1 MSVGERCKTARKELK
16 MSQQEL
22 ADAVSRL
29 GFKIGQ
35 SAIGNLES
43 GKTKTPLFLHE
54 LAQALNV
61 STEWL
66 RYGTGDGKSQK
77 VAVQSKVASIVVPTI
92 ESMARDIPVLG
103 TASGGNGQVLM
114 RGDAIDYVRRPP
126 SLAGRTD
133 VFALYIED
141 VSMVPAFNLGDLV
154 FVERRR
160 PRVGDHCIVEY
171 QSDAKNELRC
181 IIKKLAG
188 VTPTSFKFEQYNP
201 HKILEIKTQ
210 AITKM
215 QRVMTMSDL
224 FVA

>member
-1 MSVGERCKTARKELK
+1 MSVGERCKTARKQLNL
-16 MSQQEL
+16 SQQDL

-43 GKTKTPLFLHE
+43 GKTKNPLFLHE

-66 RYGTGDGKSQK
+66 RYGTDVGKSQK
-77 VAVQSKVASIVVPTI
+77 KDALSKFAPVVIPTI
-92 ESMARDIPVLG
+92 ESMSRDIPVLG

-114 RGDAIDYVRRPP
+114 RGEAIDYVRRPP

-133 VFALYIED
+133 VFALFIED
-141 VSMVPAFNLGDLV
+141 VSMVPAFNPGDLV

-160 PRVGDHCIVEY
+160 PRVGDHCIIEY
-171 QSDAKNELRC
+171 QTDAKEELRC

-188 VTPTSFKFEQYNP
+188 LTSSSFKFEQYNP
-201 HKILEIKTQ
+201 SKILEIKTQ
-210 AITKM
+210 LITRM
-215 QRVMTMSDL
+215 QRVMTMADL
-224 FVA
+224 FGV